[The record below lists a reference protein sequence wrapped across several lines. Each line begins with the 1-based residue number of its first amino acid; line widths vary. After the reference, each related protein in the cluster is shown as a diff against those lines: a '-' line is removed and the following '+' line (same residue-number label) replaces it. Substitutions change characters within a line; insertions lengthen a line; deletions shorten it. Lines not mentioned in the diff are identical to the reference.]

1 MTAKPQVKK
10 KATKKTV
17 TKKTVSNTPPSPNVV
32 EETTTMKTEEET
44 DLLVKETELIVKET
58 ELIVKEDPILASL
71 SSLMGRMD
79 SFEKEARQSK
89 YEIKKVMKSVEKK
102 LKSKKRKVDP
112 NREPSGFAKPAL
124 LSDELCKF
132 LKLEKGSK
140 MARTEVTQKVNEYIK
155 ENKLQNQENKKK
167 ISPDKVL
174 TNLLNVTDKDDLTYF
189 SMQKYLKDHFPKEDT
204 TVVV

>member
-1 MTAKPQVKK
+1 MTAKTQVKK
-10 KATKKTV
+10 KPTKKTV
-17 TKKTVSNTPPSPNVV
+17 TKKTVSDTPPESVPEKVV
-32 EETTTMKTEEET
+32 EETTTTTLKTEEQ
-44 DLLVKETELIVKET
+44 TELLVKET

-71 SSLMGRMD
+71 GSLMEKMD
-79 SFEKEARQSK
+79 TLEKEARQSK

-102 LKSKKRKVDP
+102 FKSKKRKVDP

-132 LKLEKGSK
+132 LKLDKGSK

-155 ENKLQNQENKKK
+155 ANKLQNQDNKKK
-167 ISPDKVL
+167 ILPDKVL
-174 TNLLNVTDKDDLTYF
+174 SNLLKVTDKDDLTYF

>member
-1 MTAKPQVKK
+1 MTAKTTVKK

-17 TKKTVSNTPPSPNVV
+17 TKKTVSDTPCEPEPLSEVV
-32 EETTTMKTEEET
+32 EETTTTMKTEEQ
-44 DLLVKETELIVKET
+44 TELLVKET

-71 SSLMGRMD
+71 GSLMQKMD
-79 SFEKEARQSK
+79 TLEKEARQSK

-102 LKSKKRKVDP
+102 FKSKKRKVDP

-132 LKLEKGSK
+132 LKLDKGSK

-155 ENKLQNQENKKK
+155 THNLQNQDNKKK

-174 TNLLNVTDKDDLTYF
+174 SNLLKVTDKDDLTYF
-189 SMQKYLKDHFPKEDT
+189 SMQKYLKEHFPKEDT

>member
-1 MTAKPQVKK
+1 MTAKTQVKK
-10 KATKKTV
+10 KPTKKTV
-17 TKKTVSNTPPSPNVV
+17 TKKTVSDTLPESVPEKVV
-32 EETTTMKTEEET
+32 EETTTTTLKTEEQ
-44 DLLVKETELIVKET
+44 TELLVKET

-71 SSLMGRMD
+71 GSLMEKMD
-79 SFEKEARQSK
+79 TLEKEARQSK

-102 LKSKKRKVDP
+102 FKSKKRKVDP

-132 LKLEKGSK
+132 LKLDKGSK

-155 ENKLQNQENKKK
+155 ANKLQNQDNKKK
-167 ISPDKVL
+167 ILPDKVL
-174 TNLLNVTDKDDLTYF
+174 SNLLKVTDKDDLTYF

>member
-1 MTAKPQVKK
+1 MTAKTQVKK
-10 KATKKTV
+10 KPTKKTV
-17 TKKTVSNTPPSPNVV
+17 TKKTVSDTLPESVPEKVV
-32 EETTTMKTEEET
+32 EETTTTTLKTEEQ
-44 DLLVKETELIVKET
+44 TELLVKET

-71 SSLMGRMD
+71 GSLMEKMD
-79 SFEKEARQSK
+79 TLEKEARQSK

-102 LKSKKRKVDP
+102 FKSKKRKVDP

-132 LKLEKGSK
+132 LKLDKGSK

-155 ENKLQNQENKKK
+155 ANKLQNQDNKKK
-167 ISPDKVL
+167 ILPDNVL
-174 TNLLNVTDKDDLTYF
+174 SNLLKVTDKDDLTYF

>member
-1 MTAKPQVKK
+1 MTAKTQVKK
-10 KATKKTV
+10 KATKKPV
-17 TKKTVSNTPPSPNVV
+17 TKKTVSDKPVPAPKVV
-32 EETTTMKTEEET
+32 EETTTMKTEEQ
-44 DLLVKETELIVKET
+44 TELLVKET
-58 ELIVKEDPILASL
+58 ELIVKEDPILSSL
-71 SSLMGRMD
+71 SSLMERMD
-79 SFEKEARQSK
+79 SLEKEARQSK

-102 LKSKKRKVDP
+102 IKSKKRKVDP

-155 ENKLQNQENKKK
+155 ANKLQNQDNKKK

-174 TNLLNVTDKDDLTYF
+174 SNLLKVTDKDDLTYF

>member
-1 MTAKPQVKK
+1 MTAKTQVKK

-17 TKKTVSNTPPSPNVV
+17 TKKTVSDTPPEPVPEVV
-32 EETTTMKTEEET
+32 EETTTTTMKTEEQ
-44 DLLVKETELIVKET
+44 TELLVKET

-71 SSLMGRMD
+71 GSLMEKMD
-79 SFEKEARQSK
+79 TLEKEARQSK

-102 LKSKKRKVDP
+102 FKSKKRKVDP

-132 LKLEKGSK
+132 LKLDKGSK

-155 ENKLQNQENKKK
+155 AHKLQNQDNKKK

-174 TNLLNVTDKDDLTYF
+174 SNLLKVTDKDDLTYF
-189 SMQKYLKDHFPKEDT
+189 SMQKYLKEHFPKEDT

>member
-1 MTAKPQVKK
+1 MTAKTQVKK
-10 KATKKTV
+10 KATKKAV
-17 TKKTVSNTPPSPNVV
+17 TKKTVSDTPPESVPEVV
-32 EETTTMKTEEET
+32 EETTTTTTMKTEEQ
-44 DLLVKETELIVKET
+44 TELLVKET

-71 SSLMGRMD
+71 GSLMEKMD
-79 SFEKEARQSK
+79 TLEKEARQSK

-102 LKSKKRKVDP
+102 FKSKKRKVDP

-132 LKLEKGSK
+132 LKLDKGSK

-155 ENKLQNQENKKK
+155 AHKLQNQDNKKK

-174 TNLLNVTDKDDLTYF
+174 SNLLKVTDKDDLTYF
-189 SMQKYLKDHFPKEDT
+189 SMQKYLKEHFPKEDT

>member
-10 KATKKTV
+10 KPKKAV
-17 TKKTVSNTPPSPNVV
+17 TKKTVVEPVPEPVQEKTV
-32 EETTTMKTEEET
+32 EEPSSLKTEEET
-44 DLLVKETELIVKET
+44 ELLVKES
-58 ELIVKEDPILASL
+58 ELIVKEDPIL
-71 SSLMGRMD
+71 SSLNSLMTRMD
-79 SFEKEARQSK
+79 LLEKEARQSK
-89 YEIKKVMKSVEKK
+89 YDIKKVIKSVEKK
-102 LKSKKRKVDP
+102 FKSKKRKVDP

-155 ENKLQNQENKKK
+155 TNKLQNQDNKKK

-174 TNLLNVTDKDDLTYF
+174 TDLLKIKDKDDLTYF
-189 SMQKYLKDHFPKEDT
+189 SMQKYLKDHFPEEDT